1 MDSVNSAKSFRSQM
15 SNQDYEQQIELH
27 GNHNFV
33 KNSGKI
39 FGESGNVFEIKSGK
53 VSR

>member
-1 MDSVNSAKSFRSQM
+1 MDSVNSAKSWRSQM
-15 SNQDYEQQIELH
+15 SNQDYEQQIELN
-27 GNHNFV
+27 GNNND
-33 KNSGKI
+33 KNSGKF